1 MGVEAPA
8 DPRTQENR
16 VEDLGKSLRQF
27 RKTRRMTQ
35 TELANA
41 VGVAPA
47 YVSQIESSLRVPS
60 LRVARRIAEVL
71 HVELPALFGTHPA
84 AALSQERL
92 TDVEKLELLRTLVR
106 GVEQDLESR
115 PAHEDVECYPGA
127 RAARLSS
134 TETVV
139 VRSYAFAGGPANPV
153 SISFAHDGKETVF
166 CACGQAVVRVGSQ
179 ERTLTAGDVFTF
191 DAATPHGVFGR
202 EGTIVISAASPPPS
216 TDRIRRTAGAGDG
229 DGDGT
234 GGGAASA

>member
-1 MGVEAPA
+1 M
-8 DPRTQENR
+8 
-16 VEDLGKSLRQF
+16 EDLGKSLRLF

-84 AALSQERL
+84 TALSQERL
-92 TDVEKLELLRTLVR
+92 SDVEKLEILGTLVR

-134 TETVV
+134 DEAVV
-139 VRSYAFAGGPANPV
+139 VRSYAFTGASATPAAFV
-153 SISFAHDGKETVF
+153 HDGKETVF
-166 CACGQAVVRVGSQ
+166 CACGQAFVRVGSQ
-179 ERTLTAGDVFTF
+179 ERMLTAGDVFTF
-191 DAATPHGVFGR
+191 DASTPHEVSGR

-216 TDRIRRTAGAGDG
+216 TDRLRRAERG
-229 DGDGT
+229 GDGT
-234 GGGAASA
+234 GGGGTSA